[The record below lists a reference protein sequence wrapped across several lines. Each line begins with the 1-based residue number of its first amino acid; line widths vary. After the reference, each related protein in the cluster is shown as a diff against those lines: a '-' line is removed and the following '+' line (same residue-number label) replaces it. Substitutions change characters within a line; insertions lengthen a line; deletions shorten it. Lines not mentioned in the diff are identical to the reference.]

1 MNKSLALKNK
11 LYLFFLLLVSLFIF
25 IYLIYFLVNGNR
37 GIISFFKISKENSIY
52 KNQLISLNKKN
63 KYLEGR
69 IKRLKTNSLDLDFLD
84 EKIREK
90 TGYIYEDEIV
100 IIFK

>member
-52 KNQLISLNKKN
+52 KNQLISLNKNLANFSN
-63 KYLEGR
+63 KSNKL
-69 IKRLKTNSLDLDFLD
+69 T
-84 EKIREK
+84 
-90 TGYIYEDEIV
+90 V
-100 IIFK
+100 